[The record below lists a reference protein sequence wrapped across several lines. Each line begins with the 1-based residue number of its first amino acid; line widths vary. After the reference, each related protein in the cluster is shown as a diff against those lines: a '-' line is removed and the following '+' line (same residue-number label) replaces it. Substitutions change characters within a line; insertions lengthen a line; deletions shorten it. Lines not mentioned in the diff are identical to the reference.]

1 MLNTKLQYIII
12 NLSGSEC
19 IVWLR
24 VSGQAQICRK
34 NLWLL
39 LFATISHQFQ
49 REKKWNRNKHAIV
62 FRIFMWILDFNDP
75 FFAVAHVFVSL

>member
-39 LFATISHQFQ
+39 LFATISHQFH
-49 REKKWNRNKHAIV
+49 REKK
-62 FRIFMWILDFNDP
+62 
-75 FFAVAHVFVSL
+75 